1 MTATATAMDATQALS
16 VLYYHVSRDA
26 EPNLALLRQAAFD
39 GEAETADGYLIVCND
54 ANPADPR
61 FSVRNPEGLW
71 WARAGG
77 WVLPEHSA
85 LRRQD

>member
-1 MTATATAMDATQALS
+1 MTATAMDATQALT
-16 VLYYHVSRDA
+16 VLYDHVGRDLEA
-26 EPNLALLRQAAFD
+26 NLALLRQAALD

-61 FSVRNPEGLW
+61 FSVRNPEGFW
-71 WARAGG
+71 RVPDGG

-85 LRRQD
+85 FRKKG